1 MKNVV
6 IFGSSGHGSV
16 VLDCLEREKKYNVVG
31 FIDDFKKKGSKK
43 NGYEILGNIFD
54 LPEVIEKFNLIGGIV
69 AIGDNWARNLVLEK
83 VVKIAP
89 DFNFISAIHPNA
101 TIGKDVV
108 IGIGTSIMPGVII
121 NANSVVGDFCM
132 LNTNSS
138 LGHDGYMND
147 YSSLAPGVCTGG
159 NLLLGKYSA
168 ISIGSKVTENIS
180 IGAHT
185 VIGAGSLVLEDI
197 PSHTLSYGSPARF
210 TNNRKPGEKYLNGA
224 RDIPKVINIASNL

>member
-147 YSSLAPGVCTGG
+147 PHFRRLTQNRYRPSWLAGLLVIMYLAPLKVGTNPGG
-159 NLLLGKYSA
+159 PFA
-168 ISIGSKVTENIS
+168 NI
-180 IGAHT
+180 
-185 VIGAGSLVLEDI
+185 
-197 PSHTLSYGSPARF
+197 P
-210 TNNRKPGEKYLNGA
+210 
-224 RDIPKVINIASNL
+224 